1 MLDVGGMVMSGLKI
15 MLSSL
20 TFTFDVVDISLLL
33 VSNKT
38 PFLTWVCDPTHSN
51 HLFDSFS
58 YNNQIREALCRT
70 SNQVF
75 KVWCFKSIGEQ
86 TYDFLLQ

>member
-1 MLDVGGMVMSGLKI
+1 
-15 MLSSL
+15 
-20 TFTFDVVDISLLL
+20 
-33 VSNKT
+33 
-38 PFLTWVCDPTHSN
+38 
-51 HLFDSFS
+51 
-58 YNNQIREALCRT
+58 LCRT